1 MRIYESHN
9 LPTWAGETK
18 TMQTVGTMLK
28 EKPHRLSQVVR
39 IQPNLSANMLTDGL
53 MNVVYKQGSKTRFD
67 PISSFKFEWKVQTN
81 QIVKIRF
88 AEDCTDDGAGGTDVV
103 HILAQKYYDKN
114 DTYKLDNG
122 QLCFVRDVP
131 VKLGENR
138 WKYTSVL
145 VGAQATRKID
155 VRYTTRGKETM
166 YISNYFPEL
175 SERGYSKFTL
185 NTELHQ
191 NYISRHRHSDSWSSD
206 FGALKDVYMQMGK
219 DQNSEFFKMN
229 SFEKFLLDQF
239 LYTRNNNLL
248 FGVSNYDANGKCTLQ
263 ERDGRDIPMGDGI
276 ITQIARYCDKYAY
289 SVMTIG
295 LLQQILNAVAEKTG
309 NPIGNSVAVVVN
321 QRLWSQI
328 NVLLKVEYGFIS
340 PANGAAL
347 INKDGKFIKIGGT
360 FNAYEFAGNTI
371 MFTVDRTLTKVYDKQ
386 GFGICLDMG
395 VSNGDANIS
404 LLTLQG
410 RETIYGTLAGLGGL
424 DGKTS
429 GGAIATSVDGSEAHL
444 IGYSGVAVLNPYAA
458 LLIRE
463 NVVF

>member
-1 MRIYESHN
+1 MRIWESNN
-9 LPTWAGETK
+9 LPTWAGDTK

-28 EKPHRLSQVVR
+28 DKPHRLSQVVR
-39 IQPNLSANMLTDGL
+39 IQPNLSANMLTDGM
-53 MNVVYKQGSKTRFD
+53 MNVVYKTGSKSRFD
-67 PISSFKFEWKVQTN
+67 PISSFRFEWKVQTN
-81 QIVKIRF
+81 QIIKIRF

-103 HILAQKYYDKN
+103 HIFTQKYYDKN

-138 WKYTSVL
+138 WKYVSTL

-206 FGALKDVYMQMGK
+206 FGALREVYMQMGK
-219 DQNSEFFKMN
+219 DQNSEFFKMT
-229 SFEKFLLDQF
+229 SFEKFLMDQF

-248 FGVSNYDANGKCTLQ
+248 FGVSNYDVNGKCTLQ

-276 ITQIARYCDKYAY
+276 ITQIARYCDKYPY

-321 QRLWSQI
+321 QRLWNQI
-328 NVLLKVEYGFIS
+328 NVLLKVEYGFVK
-340 PANGAAL
+340 GADSTL
-347 INKDGKFIKIGGT
+347 VNKSGKNIKIGGT

-371 MFTVDRTLTKVYDKQ
+371 MFMVDSTLTKVYDKQ

-395 VSNGDANIS
+395 VQNGEANIS

-410 RETIYGTLAGLGGL
+410 RETIYGSIAGLGGL

-429 GGAIATSVDGSEAHL
+429 GAVTTGVDGSEGHL

-458 LLIRE
+458 LIIRE
-463 NVVF
+463 NVMF